1 VHAFHLTPAERWS
14 SAPTDAPYAPA
25 SLGSEGFVHL
35 THTED
40 ELLAAGDRHYTADD
54 RPYVAL
60 VIDLDR
66 LTVPWRYDGDARFPH
81 AYGPLD
87 RAAIL
92 EVRAVRRGDD
102 GTFAALE
109 AAEPAGSDE

>member
-1 VHAFHLTPAERWS
+1 VHAFHLTPTERWS
-14 SAPTDAPYAPA
+14 SAPTDAPYTPD
-25 SLGSEGFVHL
+25 SLASEGFVHL
-35 THTED
+35 THAED
-40 ELLAAGDRHYTADD
+40 ELLAAGDRHYTADP

-92 EVRAVRRGDD
+92 EVRTVRRSAD

-109 AAEPAGSDE
+109 RLEPGGPGE